1 MESGCKP
8 LAIELTA
15 KGVAPAKFAADAEA
29 FFKGNDRVDIEASAA
44 GVVLRGVWELDV
56 DLAIEELKEA
66 LGVQIE
72 HGPPQVLYRE
82 KARLLEPIMRVR
94 LIVPEDSLGAIIG
107 DLNRRRGTVQDMTG
121 GDDGYC
127 RLDSLAPLAN
137 IFGYINA
144 LRQLTKGR
152 GKVDVDF
159 HGYQRVP
166 PVDPGPD
173 PNEPAAAALR
183 APRSG

>member
-1 MESGCKP
+1 MSGIKP
-8 LAIELTA
+8 LAIDLNA
-15 KGVAPAKFAADAEA
+15 VGVSPEKFAADAAAALRDNE
-29 FFKGNDRVDIEASAA
+29 RVEVEASAA
-44 GVVLRGVWELDV
+44 GAILRGVWELDV

-66 LGVQIE
+66 LAVRIE
-72 HGPPQVLYRE
+72 WSPPLVLYKE
-82 KARLLEPIMRVR
+82 GSRLLEPIMNVR
-94 LIVPEDSLGAIIG
+94 LAVPDDSVGEVMA
-107 DLNRRRGTVQDMTG
+107 DLVRRRSTLLGVW
-121 GDDGYC
+121 GDDEGYC
-127 RLDSLAPLAN
+127 RIDGLAPLAN
-137 IFGYINA
+137 LFGYLNT

-159 HGYQRVP
+159 HGYQHVP